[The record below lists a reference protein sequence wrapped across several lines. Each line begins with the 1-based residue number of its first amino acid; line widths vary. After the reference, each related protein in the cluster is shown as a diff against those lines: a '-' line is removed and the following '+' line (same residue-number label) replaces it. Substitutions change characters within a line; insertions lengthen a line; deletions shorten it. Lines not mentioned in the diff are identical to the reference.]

1 MNALTET
8 QAKKIDLIA
17 EIAGGHEGSIEH
29 AMTLLDIASQQ
40 GASSI
45 KFQIYVADDLCIR
58 SHGDYEI
65 FKSLEFLDSE
75 WLLIQKRARHLG
87 LKLYVDVFGFESLRI
102 AKLLKVDG
110 IKIHPSDIGNV
121 QFIVEVSKET
131 NLLFLGVGG
140 RKRIEIFEVI
150 SSLRKG
156 GYNGNIV
163 IVTGYQLF
171 PTPED
176 QHSLQE
182 ISHFKNVYTDFDV
195 KVCVADHI
203 DGSLTSAI
211 IFPIAAIGAGAT
223 FVEKHLT
230 SDRSQE
236 FEDFEAALN
245 PSEFGQLS
253 AYIDSVEKIN
263 SPFPQWSMMR
273 EQYRYKTIKR
283 PVANE
288 DIEVGEML
296 LNEKINFLRTS
307 SELNTL
313 PDSAF
318 QNKKVMNKILKGQE
332 LRSENFRSKMAI
344 LITSRMQSTRL
355 PGKALLE
362 FNGQPALEILIKN
375 LKNVCHVDD
384 IILCTTTADEDQQ
397 LVDLADRNSI
407 KSFRGHSFNIA
418 KRLHD
423 ACIEHEVDS
432 FVRVTADDLLR
443 DIDLIQIAVESHINN
458 NSDYTYFTGC
468 MLGLD
473 SEVISFRAIKLILDR
488 AEDVDSSE
496 YLSWYLDDESLFNV
510 NPIVANSKYDGS
522 YQFSLDTQEDFALF
536 TKIYEKFNPL
546 ETIDVEELKY
556 YLEEIGHP
564 KNSPDL
570 SRTKLVR
577 AAINTALKV

>member
-1 MNALTET
+1 VKELQET
-8 QAKKIDLIA
+8 KAKKIDLIA

-29 AMTLLDIASQQ
+29 ALTLLDIASQQ

-45 KFQIYVADDLCIR
+45 KFQIYVADDLCTR
-58 SHGDYEI
+58 SHSDYEI
-65 FKSLEFLDSE
+65 FKSFEFADSE
-75 WLLIQKRARHLG
+75 WLLIRKRTRQLG
-87 LKLYVDVFGFESLRI
+87 LNLYVEIYGSESLRI
-102 AKLLKVDG
+102 AKILKADG

-121 QFIVEVSKET
+121 KFILEVSKET
-131 NLLFLGVGG
+131 DILFLGVGG

-156 GYNGNIV
+156 GYDGVLV

-182 ISHFKNVYTDFDV
+182 ISHFKNVYDDFDV

-203 DGSLTSAI
+203 DGSLTSAV

-236 FEDFEAALN
+236 FEDYEAALN
-245 PSEFGQLS
+245 PSEFGHLS
-253 AYIDSVEKIN
+253 AYISSIEKIN
-263 SPFPQWSMMR
+263 SPFPQWSRMR
-273 EQYRYKTIKR
+273 QQYRSKTIKR
-283 PVANE
+283 PVSSE
-288 DIEVGEML
+288 DIEVGERL
-296 LNEKINFLRTS
+296 SSEKIKFLRTS
-307 SELNTL
+307 SDLNAL

-318 QNKKVMNKILKGQE
+318 QNKEVIKKISKDQE
-332 LRSENFRSKMAI
+332 LRSENFNSKTAI

-362 FNGQPALEILIKN
+362 FNGMPALEILIKN
-375 LKNVCHVDD
+375 LKNVRNVED
-384 IILCTTTADEDQQ
+384 IVLCTTTADEDEK
-397 LVDLADRNSI
+397 LVDLADKNNI
-407 KSFRGHSFNIA
+407 KSFRGHPFNIA

-423 ACIEHEVDS
+423 ACIEYEVDS

-443 DIDLIQIAVESHINN
+443 DTDLIEIAIESHANN

-468 MLGLD
+468 MVGLD
-473 SEVISFRAIKLILDR
+473 SEIISFRAIKLILDR
-488 AEDVDSSE
+488 AEDADSSE

-510 NPIVANSKYDGS
+510 NPIVAGAKYGGP
-522 YQFSLDTQEDFALF
+522 YRFSLDYEEDFTLF
-536 TKIYEKFNPL
+536 TKIYEKFNPIVK
-546 ETIDVEELKY
+546 IDVEELKC
-556 YLEEIGHP
+556 YLDEIGYP
-564 KNSPDL
+564 TNL
-570 SRTKLVR
+570 SAQDETKLAR
-577 AAINTALKV
+577 TSINTALKA